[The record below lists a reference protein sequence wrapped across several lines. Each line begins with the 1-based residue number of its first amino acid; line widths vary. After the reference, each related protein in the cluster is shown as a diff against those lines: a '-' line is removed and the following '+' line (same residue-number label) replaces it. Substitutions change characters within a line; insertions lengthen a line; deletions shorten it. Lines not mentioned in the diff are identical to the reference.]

1 MNRLQMALLV
11 AIKFYGAA
19 TFDEI
24 FTAAERKMSATLVV
38 PNIQN
43 ALNTLERRHYVSK
56 EEVTVGLLKKRKIF
70 RYKLESRGEM
80 QCRGVKG

>member
-24 FTAAERKMSATLVV
+24 FTAAERKMSAKLVV

-43 ALNTLERRHYVSK
+43 ALNTLEKRHYLSK
-56 EEVTVGLLKKRKIF
+56 KEVTVGILNRRQVFK
-70 RYKLESRGEM
+70 YKLEARGEM